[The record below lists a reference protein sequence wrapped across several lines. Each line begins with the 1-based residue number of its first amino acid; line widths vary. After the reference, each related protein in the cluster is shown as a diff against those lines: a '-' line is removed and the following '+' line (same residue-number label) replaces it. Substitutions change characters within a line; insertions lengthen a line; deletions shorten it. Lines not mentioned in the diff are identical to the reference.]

1 MVHLP
6 LVLLVRCLLAR
17 VLQALRLLPPLAL
30 HVRPLPLPRL
40 APVLPVLH
48 LQLPPLLPLEHVRL
62 ALLPPHLVPRLN
74 APRLRVRLPRLLPR

>member
-17 VLQALRLLPPLAL
+17 VLQALRLL